1 MNRLVTNIHKIS
13 NPPLI
18 SNQFMT
24 LPELT
29 SLLQIHQ
36 NVLVVEISKAP
47 TSIFKNSLWI
57 GYRNG
62 GMASWLSTLL
72 PHLNFNKFC
81 LYMDES

>member
-47 TSIFKNSLWI
+47 TSIF
-57 GYRNG
+57 
-62 GMASWLSTLL
+62 
-72 PHLNFNKFC
+72 
-81 LYMDES
+81 